1 MKIEMYE
8 CFSKWKN
15 AGQPRVICMK
25 IEKAQSISDNQ
36 ITAGPLRMNYVLVIH
51 FHLHM
56 S

>member
-1 MKIEMYE
+1 MEIKIYE
-8 CFSKWKN
+8 CFSDRK
-15 AGQPRVICMK
+15 QRTPRVICMK
-25 IEKAQSISDNQ
+25 IEKAQSISDYQ